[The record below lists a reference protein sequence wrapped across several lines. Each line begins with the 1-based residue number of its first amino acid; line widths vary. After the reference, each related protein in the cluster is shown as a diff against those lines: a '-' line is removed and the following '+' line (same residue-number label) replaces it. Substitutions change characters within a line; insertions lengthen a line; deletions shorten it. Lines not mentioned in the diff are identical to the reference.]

1 MNNRF
6 VVTITNAANDPD
18 KATVG
23 MVIANAAAASGKD
36 VLVFLS
42 NEGVRLG
49 AVGYAAE
56 IAQEGF
62 APMTELL
69 ANFAANSG
77 TLLVC
82 TPCAKVRGLSDSP
95 LVDGAKFGGG
105 AGLVEFMTAEGAV
118 ASVSY

>member
-23 MVIANAAAASGKD
+23 MVIANAAAASGKE

-42 NEGVRLG
+42 NEGVRLAKIG
-49 AVGYAAE
+49 FGEE

-69 ANFAANSG
+69 SNFALNGG

-82 TPCAKVRGLSDSP
+82 APCAKVRGVGELE
-95 LVDGAKFGGG
+95 LVAGAKMGGG

-118 ASVSY
+118 ASVTY

>member
-1 MNNRF
+1 MSNRF
-6 VVTITNAANDPD
+6 VVTITHATDDPD

-23 MVIANAAAASGKD
+23 MVIANAAAASGKET
-36 VLVFLS
+36 LVFLS
-42 NEGVRLG
+42 NEGVRLA
-49 AVGYAAE
+49 AVGFGSA

-62 APMTELL
+62 AEMTDLL
-69 ANFAANSG
+69 ANFAAAGG

-82 TPCAKVRGLSDSP
+82 TPCAKVRGVDTAE
-95 LVDGAKFGGG
+95 LVAGAKLGGG